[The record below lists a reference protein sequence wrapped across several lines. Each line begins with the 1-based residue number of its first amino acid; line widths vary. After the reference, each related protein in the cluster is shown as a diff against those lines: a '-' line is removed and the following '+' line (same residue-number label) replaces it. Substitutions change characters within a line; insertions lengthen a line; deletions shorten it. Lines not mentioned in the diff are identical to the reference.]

1 MLLLGEHLK
10 SMPVMSLQTGAEIA
24 RAEEAII
31 DPAVLDIVAYRL
43 TGSRLEHDD
52 TILLTKDIREISD
65 IGFIIDSADEL
76 VTAEDVMKIQKII
89 ELHFNLINLDV
100 IDERKHK
107 LGKIYDYTIDPLT
120 FTIHQLHVRRPLIKS
135 LKTSDLLIGRKQILE
150 VNNKSVIVNS
160 ATLEDRPVPAAV
172 AGGFI
177 NPFKNV
183 TPPNNARQTE
193 D

>member
-1 MLLLGEHLK
+1 
-10 SMPVMSLQTGAEIA
+10 MPVMSLQTGAKIA
-24 RAEEAII
+24 RAESAII

-43 TGSRLEHDD
+43 TGPRLERDN

-76 VTAEDVMKIQKII
+76 VAADDVMKIQKII
-89 ELHFNLINLDV
+89 ELQFDLINLDV

-120 FTIHQLHVRRPLIKS
+120 FTIHQLHVRRPLMKS
-135 LKTSDLLIGRKQILE
+135 LKTSDLLISRKQILE
-150 VNNKSVIVNS
+150 VNNKSIIVNS
-160 ATLEDRPVPAAV
+160 ATIDERPAPAAV

-177 NPFKNV
+177 NPFKNA
-183 TPPNNARQTE
+183 TPPNNAREIE